1 MLDGLILFSKGGF
14 VKQNVSTMIS
24 KGEILSGAS
33 LLVLK
38 ELIS

>member
-14 VKQNVSTMIS
+14 VMQNVST
-24 KGEILSGAS
+24 GAS

-38 ELIS
+38 ELAN